1 MHRTLITAT
10 AAFFLLAA
18 PALAAHCPADAKAI
32 DAGLSKSTLGD
43 AEKAEI
49 SALKDQ
55 GLQLHGS
62 GDHSGAEK
70 VLADAMRRLLNAQ

>member
-1 MHRTLITAT
+1 MTRILTAAT

-32 DAGLSKSTLGD
+32 EAGLSKTTLGD

-49 SALKDQ
+49 SAMKDE
-55 GLQLHGS
+55 GMNLHGAK
-62 GDHSGAEK
+62 DHRGSEK
-70 VLADAMRRLLNAQ
+70 VLADAMRQLLNAK